1 MSTINI
7 TTIRFAN
14 HLNPEELPFF
24 RGAMIETAS
33 MHDASLFHNHTEDG
47 LRYSYPLIQYKI
59 LQGRA
64 TLVGIG
70 QGANELLWLRPYLN
84 RELHIGFK
92 NIPFEVMSIENA
104 EAQISVLN
112 HNMHYRLH
120 GWLPL
125 NQKNDK
131 LFHSTKDERLR
142 FKLLEGILSNNII
155 ALFQDLNLSPSQNVY
170 CHIVKRG
177 LIEKIWFKDIQM
189 RAIDIEFV
197 TNALLPINIGIGK
210 GSSLGHG
217 IIETI

>member
-7 TTIRFAN
+7 TTIRFVN
-14 HLNPEELPFF
+14 HLKPDELPFF

-64 TLVGIG
+64 ALVGIG
-70 QGANELLWLRPYLN
+70 SGANDLLWLRPYLN

-92 NIPFEVMSIENA
+92 DIPFEIMSIENA
-104 EAQISVLN
+104 EAQLSVLK
-112 HNMHYRLH
+112 HSMHYRLTS
-120 GWLPL
+120 WLPL
-125 NQKNDK
+125 NQKNDR
-131 LFHSTKDERLR
+131 LFHSTKDEGLR

-155 ALFQDLNLSPSQNVY
+155 ALFQDIDHIPSQKVH
-170 CHIVKRG
+170 CHIEKRG
-177 LIEKIWFKDIQM
+177 FIEKILFKGVQM
-189 RAIDIEFV
+189 RAIDIEFT
-197 TNALLPINIGIGK
+197 TNALLPTNIGIGK